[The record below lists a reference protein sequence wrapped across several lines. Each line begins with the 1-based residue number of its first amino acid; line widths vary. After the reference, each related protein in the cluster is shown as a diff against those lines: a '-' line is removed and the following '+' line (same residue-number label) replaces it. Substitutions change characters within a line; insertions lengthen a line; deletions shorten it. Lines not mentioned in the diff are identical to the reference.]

1 MMRLSQAAQALG
13 VPFAGR
19 DVEFNAVSTDSRAV
33 RHGDLFV
40 ALRGERFDGHGFVA
54 QAAAAGASAA
64 MVEQG
69 REPEAGSRDPALQL
83 PLIVVADTLLAL
95 GKLAQYWRR
104 QFDIPLVALTGS
116 NGKTT
121 VKEMLAAILREAVNT
136 GPRVANPE
144 SLVLATRGNLN
155 NHIGVPL
162 MLLELR
168 REHRYA
174 VIEMGMNHAG
184 EISYI
189 TRLAE
194 PDVALITN
202 AGLAHIEFLG
212 STEAIA
218 RAKGEI
224 FEGLKAGGVAVIN
237 ADERY
242 APLWRELAAGR
253 RQLEFGIEAGAAVSA
268 SYRLRGLDSEIIL
281 KTPRGETRAVVP
293 APGVHNVRNALAAS
307 AAASALQVPLA
318 AVAAG
323 LARFPGVKGR
333 LQRKTCLHGA
343 TLIDDSYNA
352 NPDSA
357 RAAIAVLAQMPGTR
371 LLVLGDMG
379 ELGPQA
385 AALHAEVGAFA
396 RASGIDRL
404 LTLGEFSAQAAQAF
418 GAGARHFPRIEELL
432 AEIEN
437 ALAPGV
443 TVLVKGSRFMQ
454 MERVVRSF
462 EVKSEECPSR
472 ATGGC
477 ECS

>member
-1 MMRLSQAAQALG
+1 MRLSQAAQALG
-13 VPFAGR
+13 VPFAGH
-19 DVEFNAVSTDSRAV
+19 DVEFTAVSTDSRV
-33 RHGDLFV
+33 IRHGDLFV
-40 ALRGERFDGHGFVA
+40 ALKGERFDGHGFVA
-54 QAAAAGASAA
+54 RAAAAGAAAA
-64 MVEQG
+64 MVESG
-69 REPEAGSRDPALQL
+69 WNPESAIRESAIPL
-83 PLIVVADTLLAL
+83 PLLVVADTLLAL

-121 VKEMLAAILREAVNT
+121 VKEMLAAILREAVVT
-136 GPRVANPE
+136 GPPAPNPE

-162 MLLELR
+162 TLLELR

-202 AGLAHIEFLG
+202 AGLAHLEFLG

-224 FEGLKAGGVAVIN
+224 FEGLKADGVAVIN

-242 APLWRELAAGR
+242 APLWRELATGR
-253 RQLEFGIEAGAAVSA
+253 QQLEFGLEAGAAVSA
-268 SYRLRGLDSEIIL
+268 SYRLRGFDSEIIV
-281 KTPRGETRAVVP
+281 KTPRGEARTVVP
-293 APGVHNVRNALAAS
+293 APGLHNVRNALAAS
-307 AAASALQVPLA
+307 AAASALQVPVA

-333 LQRKTCLHGA
+333 LQKKTGLHGA

-357 RAAIAVLAQMPGTR
+357 RAAIAMLAQLPGTR

-385 AALHAEVGAFA
+385 AALHAEIGAFA

-404 LTLGEFSAQAAQAF
+404 LTLGDLSAQAAQAF

-437 ALAPGV
+437 MLAPDV
-443 TVLVKGSRFMQ
+443 TVLVKGSRFMR
-454 MERVVRSF
+454 MERVVAAF
-462 EVKSEECPSR
+462 GVDSEEREERGEGKRP
-472 ATGGC
+472 
-477 ECS
+477 

>member
-1 MMRLSQAAQALG
+1 MRLSQAAQALG
-13 VPFAGR
+13 APFAGR
-19 DVEFNAVSTDSRAV
+19 DVEFTAVSTDSRAV
-33 RHGDLFV
+33 RQGDLFV
-40 ALRGERFDGHGFVA
+40 ALKGERFDGHGFVA

-69 REPEAGSRDPALQL
+69 RNSGSGIRDSALQL
-83 PLIVVADTLLAL
+83 PLIVVADTLSAL

-121 VKEMLAAILREAVNT
+121 VKEMLAAILREAVKT
-136 GPRVANPE
+136 GSRDLNPE

-162 MLLELR
+162 TLLELR

-224 FEGLKAGGVAVIN
+224 FDGLKTDGVAVIN

-253 RQLEFGIEAGAAVSA
+253 KQLEFGLEASAAVSA
-268 SYRLRGLDSEIIL
+268 SYRMRGLDSEIIL
-281 KTPRGETRAVVP
+281 KTPLGEASTVVP
-293 APGVHNVRNALAAS
+293 APGLHNIRNALAAS
-307 AAASALQVPLA
+307 AAATALQVPMA
-318 AVAAG
+318 VVAAG

-333 LQRKTCLHGA
+333 LQRKICVHGA

-352 NPDSA
+352 NPDSV
-357 RAAIAVLAQMPGTR
+357 RAAIAVLARMAGTKV
-371 LLVLGDMG
+371 LVLGDMG

-385 AALHAEVGAFA
+385 AALHAEVGALA
-396 RASGIDRL
+396 RAAGIDRL
-404 LTLGEFSAQAAQAF
+404 LTLGELSAQASQAF

-437 ALAPGV
+437 AFAPGV

-454 MERVVRSF
+454 MERVVNAL
-462 EVKSEECPSR
+462 

-477 ECS
+477 ECC

>member
-1 MMRLSQAAQALG
+1 MHLSQAAQALG
-13 VPFAGR
+13 VPFSGR
-19 DVEFNAVSTDSRAV
+19 DVEFTAVSTDSRAV
-33 RHGDLFV
+33 RRGDLFV
-40 ALRGERFDGHGFVA
+40 ALKGERFDGHGFVA

-64 MVEQG
+64 LVEQG
-69 REPEAGSRDPALQL
+69 RDAESGIRNPALEL
-83 PLIVVADTLLAL
+83 PLIAVADTLLAL
-95 GKLAQYWRR
+95 GKLAQHWRR

-121 VKEMLAAILREAVNT
+121 VKEMLAAILRVAVEA
-136 GPRVANPE
+136 GSRIPNPE

-162 MLLELR
+162 TLLELR

-212 STEAIA
+212 SSEAIA

-224 FEGLKAGGVAVIN
+224 FEGLNAEGVAVIN
-237 ADERY
+237 ADERH

-253 RQLEFGIEAGAAVSA
+253 KQLEFGIEAGAAVSA
-268 SYRLRGLDSEIIL
+268 SYRMRGLDSEIIL
-281 KTPRGETRAVVP
+281 KTPFGEASTVVP
-293 APGVHNVRNALAAS
+293 AAGLHNVRNALAAS
-307 AAASALQVPLA
+307 AAATALQVPVA
-318 AVAAG
+318 AIAAG

-343 TLIDDSYNA
+343 TLIDDTYNA
-352 NPDSA
+352 NPDSV
-357 RAAIAVLAQMPGTR
+357 RAAIAVLAQLPGTK

-385 AALHAEVGAFA
+385 AALHAEVGAYA
-396 RASGIDRL
+396 RISGIDRL
-404 LTLGEFSAQAAQAF
+404 LTLGELSAQAAQAF
-418 GAGARHFPRIEELL
+418 GAGGRHYPRIEELL

-454 MERVVRSF
+454 MERVVKSF
-462 EVKSEECPSR
+462 ER
-472 ATGGC
+472 
-477 ECS
+477 

>member
-1 MMRLSQAAQALG
+1 MRLSQAAHALG

-19 DVEFNAVSTDSRAV
+19 DVEFTAVSTDSRAV

-40 ALRGERFDGHGFVA
+40 ALKGERFDGHGFVA

-69 REPEAGSRDPALQL
+69 RDSRIGIRELAMQL
-83 PLIVVADTLLAL
+83 PLVIVADTLLAL

-104 QFDIPLVALTGS
+104 QFEIPLVALTGS

-121 VKEMLAAILREAVNT
+121 VKEMLAAILREAVKT
-136 GPRVANPE
+136 GSQVVSPE
-144 SLVLATRGNLN
+144 SLVLASRGNLN

-162 MLLELR
+162 TLLELR

-194 PDVALITN
+194 PDVALINN
-202 AGLAHIEFLG
+202 AGLAHVEFLG
-212 STEAIA
+212 SAEAIA

-224 FEGLKAGGVAVIN
+224 FDGLQADGFAVIN

-253 RQLEFGIEAGAAVSA
+253 KQLEFGIEARAAVSA
-268 SYRLRGLDSEIIL
+268 SYRMRGLDSEIIL
-281 KTPRGETRAVVP
+281 KTPLGEANTVVP
-293 APGVHNVRNALAAS
+293 APGLHNVRNALAAS
-307 AAASALQVPLA
+307 AAATALQVPPA
-318 AVAAG
+318 TVAAG

-333 LQRKTCLHGA
+333 LQRVRGLHGA
-343 TLIDDSYNA
+343 MLIDDSYNA
-352 NPDSA
+352 NPDST
-357 RAAIAVLAQMPGTR
+357 RAAIAVLAQIPGTR

-396 RASGIDRL
+396 RESGIDRL
-404 LTLGEFSAQAAQAF
+404 LTLGELSAQAAPAF

-443 TVLVKGSRFMQ
+443 TVLVKGSRFMR
-454 MERVVRSF
+454 MERVVTAFAVSR
-462 EVKSEECPSR
+462 EERNERGEGEKP
-472 ATGGC
+472 
-477 ECS
+477 

>member
-19 DVEFNAVSTDSRAV
+19 DMEFTAVSTDSRAV
-33 RHGDLFV
+33 RRGDLFV
-40 ALRGERFDGHGFVA
+40 ALRGERFDGHEFVA

-64 MVEQG
+64 MVD
-69 REPEAGSRDPALQL
+69 SRSGIRDSAMQL
-83 PLIVVADTLLAL
+83 PLLVVADTLSAL

-136 GPRVANPE
+136 GSRVPNPE

-162 MLLELR
+162 TLLELR

-224 FEGLKAGGVAVIN
+224 FEGLQADGVAVIN

-242 APLWRELAAGR
+242 APLWRELAAGKK
-253 RQLEFGIEAGAAVSA
+253 QIEFGLGASAAVSA

-281 KTPRGETRAVVP
+281 KTPLGEARAVVP
-293 APGVHNVRNALAAS
+293 APGLHNVRNALAAS
-307 AAASALQVPLA
+307 AAASALQVPPA

-333 LQRKTCLHGA
+333 LQRKSGLHGA

-357 RAAIAVLAQMPGTR
+357 RAAIAVLAQMPGTK

-404 LTLGEFSAQAAQAF
+404 LTLGELSARAAQAF

-437 ALAPGV
+437 ALAPDV

-462 EVKSEECPSR
+462 EDPSR

>member
-1 MMRLSQAAQALG
+1 MS
-13 VPFAGR
+13 
-19 DVEFNAVSTDSRAV
+19 E
-33 RHGDLFV
+33 
-40 ALRGERFDGHGFVA
+40 
-54 QAAAAGASAA
+54 SA
-64 MVEQG
+64 
-69 REPEAGSRDPALQL
+69 
-83 PLIVVADTLLAL
+83 
-95 GKLAQYWRR
+95 
-104 QFDIPLVALTGS
+104 
-116 NGKTT
+116 
-121 VKEMLAAILREAVNT
+121 
-136 GPRVANPE
+136 
-144 SLVLATRGNLN
+144 VLATRGNLN

-162 MLLELR
+162 TLLGLR

-174 VIEMGMNHAG
+174 VLEMGMNHAG

-212 STEAIA
+212 SSEAIA

-224 FEGLKAGGVAVIN
+224 FEGLKADGVAVIN

-253 RQLEFGIEAGAAVSA
+253 KQLEFGLEASAAVSA
-268 SYRLRGLDSEIIL
+268 SYRLRALDSEIIL
-281 KTPRGETRAVVP
+281 RTPLGEASTVVP
-293 APGVHNVRNALAAS
+293 APGLHNISNALAAS
-307 AAASALQVPLA
+307 AAASALQVPMA
-318 AVAAG
+318 VVAAG

-333 LQRKTCLHGA
+333 LQRKTGLQGA

-357 RAAIAVLAQMPGTR
+357 RAAIAVLARMPGTK

-379 ELGPQA
+379 ELGAQA

-404 LTLGEFSAQAAQAF
+404 MTLGELSAQASQAF

-443 TVLVKGSRFMQ
+443 TVLVKGSRFMR
-454 MERVVRSF
+454 MERVVKSF
-462 EVKSEECPSR
+462 ER
-472 ATGGC
+472 
-477 ECS
+477 

>member
-1 MMRLSQAAQALG
+1 MRLSQAAQALG

-19 DVEFNAVSTDSRAV
+19 DVEFTAVSTDSRAV

-40 ALRGERFDGHGFVA
+40 ALKGERFDGHKFVA

-69 REPEAGSRDPALQL
+69 RDTGPAIRDSAIEL

-104 QFDIPLVALTGS
+104 QFDIPLIALTGS

-121 VKEMLAAILREAVNT
+121 VKEMLAAILREVAQT
-136 GPRVANPE
+136 RSRSANPE

-162 MLLELR
+162 TLLELR

-189 TRLAE
+189 SRLAE
-194 PDVALITN
+194 PDVALINN
-202 AGLAHIEFLG
+202 AGLAHLEFLG
-212 STEAIA
+212 SAAAIA

-224 FEGLKAGGVAVIN
+224 FEGLHADGVAVIN
-237 ADERY
+237 ADECY
-242 APLWRELAAGR
+242 APLWRELATGR
-253 RQLEFGIEAGAAVSA
+253 KQLEFGLEARAAVSA

-281 KTPRGETRAVVP
+281 KTPLGEAETMVP
-293 APGVHNVRNALAAS
+293 APGLHNVRNALAAS
-307 AAASALQVPLA
+307 AAASALQVPIA

-333 LQRKTCLHGA
+333 LQRKICLHGA

-357 RAAIAVLAQMPGTR
+357 RAAIAVLAQLPGTKV
-371 LLVLGDMG
+371 LVLGDMG

-385 AALHAEVGAFA
+385 AALHAEVGACA
-396 RASGIDRL
+396 REAGIDRL
-404 LTLGEFSAQAAQAF
+404 LTLGELSARASQAF

-462 EVKSEECPSR
+462 EVQREESGAR
-472 ATGGC
+472 SAGHA
-477 ECS
+477 